1 MKIEIHNE
9 KFNGNEYFEF
19 TLHDGPGDSETVHG
33 YSTDLITA
41 FTKVIEWRERILR
54 DYQELP
60 VESSG
65 YDESDGGSPRENL
78 TLKSETD

>member
-1 MKIEIHNE
+1 MKVEIHSE
-9 KFNGNEYFEF
+9 IFDGREYFEF
-19 TLHDGPGDSETVHG
+19 TLYDGPGDSEKVHG

-60 VESSG
+60 TEAGG
-65 YDESDGGSPRENL
+65 YDESDGGNPRENS